1 MLGSDGNSSLNMDN
15 YGGNSQWN
23 IVSIDV
29 VPGTRL
35 GGANIKFYMKLKRKP
50 EYFLFNI
57 VGPTI
62 LLSFMSVVVFV
73 LPAHAEEKMG
83 LSVTILLAFT
93 VFMLTISNALP
104 PSSDEISLLGRY
116 RISVT
121 CLFFSV
127 DLLVV
132 LLSNKCGFITI
143 ENRVATVKKTFF
155 TKLNNHN

>member
-1 MLGSDGNSSLNMDN
+1 MLSTVMMLGSDGNSSLNMDN

-35 GGANIKFYMKLKRKP
+35 GGANIKFYMKLQRKP

-62 LLSFMSVVVFV
+62 LLSFMSVVVFI

-93 VFMLTISNALP
+93 VFMLTISTALP

-116 RISVT
+116 
-121 CLFFSV
+121 
-127 DLLVV
+127 
-132 LLSNKCGFITI
+132 
-143 ENRVATVKKTFF
+143 ATAFQ
-155 TKLNNHN
+155 